1 MKACALGFPTILLV
15 AATSALAAEPVTPL
29 VTDAPVVLELFTSEG
44 CSSCPPADA
53 LLGRLAQRRDLL
65 PLAFH
70 IDYWDYLGWKDLF
83 DSPLATERQYAYGK
97 ALDAMVY
104 TPQMVVDGAREAVG
118 SDEAAVALAID
129 AEKVRPKLKLAV
141 TRDGAGLY
149 SVALPAGEAS
159 AGPASVYVALFD
171 HLHET
176 PIGRGENSG
185 RKLSEFNIV
194 RQWRK
199 IGTWAGEAAVFPLDL
214 SASSE
219 AFDACAILV
228 QDGSNGR
235 LRGATAFALRQPG
248 G

>member
-1 MKACALGFPTILLV
+1 MKACAFGIWAGLLV
-15 AATSALAAEPVTPL
+15 AADSALAVQPVTPL
-29 VTDAPVVLELFTSEG
+29 VDDAPVVLELFTSEG

-53 LLGRLAQRRDLL
+53 LLGRLAERRDLL

-70 IDYWDYLGWKDLF
+70 IDYWDYLGWKDPF
-83 DSPLATERQYAYGK
+83 DSPLATQRQYAYGK

-129 AEKVRPKLKLAV
+129 AEKPRAKLKLAV
-141 TRDGAGLY
+141 TRDGSGVY
-149 SVALPAGEAS
+149 SVAIPAGDVG
-159 AGPASVYVALFD
+159 AGTASVYLAFYD
-171 HLHET
+171 HVHET

-199 IGTWAGEAAVFPLDL
+199 IGTWTGQAAVLPLGL
-214 SASSE
+214 GAGAG

-235 LRGATAFALRQPG
+235 LRGATAFALR
-248 G
+248 